1 MTKSRTKGISSYRD
15 THVAFREGVKDGVP
29 IALGY
34 FAVSFSLGI
43 QAAAIGMD
51 WLQGFILSATTL
63 ASAGQYA
70 AMTVIAALGS
80 LLEMFVIVLVA
91 NARYMLMSAS
101 LSQRFPPEAPFH
113 HRLLLALTVTD
124 EIFGITINR
133 KGLIN
138 PYYSYGAFAIACPA
152 WSVGTALGIM
162 AGDVLPKL
170 IVNALGV
177 ALFGMFLAIIVP
189 PARNSRV
196 IFGVVASSF
205 ILSYVASVAPVV
217 STWSGGNRTIVL
229 TLLIAGAAAF
239 FFPVPNQNEAST
251 KEDER

>member
-1 MTKSRTKGISSYRD
+1 MSAIHSRKDTKAISSYRD
-15 THVAFREGVKDGVP
+15 TKLAFLDGVRDGVP

-43 QAAAIGMD
+43 QAGHIGMD
-51 WLQGFILSATTL
+51 AIQGFLLSATTM

-70 AMTVIAALGS
+70 AMTVMAALGS
-80 LLEMFVIVLVA
+80 YLEMFIIILVA

-101 LSQRFPPEAPFH
+101 LSQRFPPNAPFH
-113 HRLLLALTVTD
+113 HRLFLALTVTD

-152 WSVGTALGIM
+152 WSIGTALGII
-162 AGDVLPKL
+162 AGDILPVI

-177 ALFGMFLAIIVP
+177 ALFGMFLAIIM
-189 PARNSRV
+189 PAGKNNR
-196 IFGVVASSF
+196 IILGVV
-205 ILSYVASVAPVV
+205 VV
-217 STWSGGNRTIVL
+217 SFVLSLLSTMLPVISEWSDGNRVIVL
-229 TLLIAGAAAF
+229 TVAISSIAALL
-239 FFPVPNQNEAST
+239 FPVPKQE
-251 KEDER
+251 EDD